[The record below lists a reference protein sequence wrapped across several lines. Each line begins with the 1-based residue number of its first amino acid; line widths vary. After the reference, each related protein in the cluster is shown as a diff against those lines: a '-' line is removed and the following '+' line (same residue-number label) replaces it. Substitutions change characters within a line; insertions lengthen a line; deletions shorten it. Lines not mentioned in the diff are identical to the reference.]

1 MPPTVASDASIE
13 RFREIYNAVD
23 RIYDLYARSCGLSP
37 TEFWCVACIAAGRT
51 SQAEIAEELAA
62 SRQTVNS
69 AFKALVRQ
77 GLIELAPHPQN
88 GRVKQA
94 QLTEAGNA
102 FVTTHLRTLDEAE
115 EVAWNAIPKQDR
127 ITANRVLDH
136 FRVAFAP
143 AVDALTQ
150 SSAPALRKE

>member
-1 MPPTVASDASIE
+1 MSSLVASDASIE
-13 RFREIYNAVD
+13 RFRESYNAVD
-23 RIYDLYARSCGLSP
+23 RIYDLYARACGLSP
-37 TEFWCVACIAAGRT
+37 TEFWCVACIAAGRS
-51 SQAEIAEELAA
+51 SQAEVAEELAA

-94 QLTEAGNA
+94 RLTGAGEA
-102 FVTTHLRTLDEAE
+102 FVADHLRTMDEAE
-115 EVAWNAIPKQDR
+115 EAAWNAIPEQDR
-127 ITANRVLDH
+127 TTVNRVLDQ
-136 FRVAFAP
+136 FRAAFAP

-150 SSAPALRKE
+150 SHVTV

>member
-1 MPPTVASDASIE
+1 MSSLVAPDASIE
-13 RFREIYNAVD
+13 RFRETYNAID
-23 RIYDLYARSCGLSP
+23 RIYDLYARACGLSP
-37 TEFWCVACIAAGRT
+37 TEFWCMACIAGGRS

-94 QLTEAGNA
+94 CLTAAGEA
-102 FVTTHLRTLDEAE
+102 FVEAYLHTLDEAE
-115 EVAWNAIPKQDR
+115 ETVWNAIPEQDR
-127 ITANRVLDH
+127 ITVNRALDQ

-143 AVDALTQ
+143 AIDALAQ
-150 SSAPALRKE
+150 SQASA